1 MPPTVIPWFIAIVLP
16 GWTRSQATINR
27 MATWCMRFTPRVHVE
42 YGDGAH
48 GLVLASRSAVPPM
61 PPLLLLDVSGCL
73 RVNGG
78 ARRVVGR
85 ISRGLTRRGMEHA
98 LGSAPT
104 SGQAVVQAMGMA
116 LGYGRVNAPVHAHV
130 NAHTHTHGSPNPH
143 HAALGTT
150 PVEQLPFECLRIPE
164 AICTALRE
172 VNLTRIG
179 EARVIA
185 RSALVDRYGP
195 ELMERL
201 DMAAGLRAWPFRAVA
216 PPSPIVGEFVF
227 ASPCAQQEAVD
238 TACKQAVESLCAA
251 LTVAGHGNGSQ
262 GGSART
268 SRIGCSNG
276 RGVRSLAVRIER
288 ARLPAVIGTIHFGAP
303 TRDANHLWSLLRPRI
318 QRMHLGEHERG
329 EGIERI
335 LLTAA
340 RIGRC
345 PGGMPFL
352 GGAVGMAACGTHE
365 RGTFNA
371 PEHGGRHGGV
381 HSGNDHRAATERAIG
396 ELVDQLHARLGEGR
410 ARRAEA

>member
-16 GWTRSQATINR
+16 GWSRSQATINR

-48 GLVLASRSAVPPM
+48 GLVLASRTMSQPM

-85 ISRGLTRRGMEHA
+85 ITRGLTRRGMEHA

-116 LGYGRVNAPVHAHV
+116 LGYGRVNAPEHARQHAHS
-130 NAHTHTHGSPNPH
+130 SPNLH
-143 HAALGTT
+143 HAALGST

-238 TACKQAVESLCAA
+238 AACKQAVESLCAA
-251 LTVAGHGNGSQ
+251 LAVAGHGNGSQ
-262 GGSART
+262 DGSAPT
-268 SRIGCSNG
+268 SHIGCSNG

-288 ARLPAVIGTIHFGAP
+288 ARLAAVIGTIHFGAP
-303 TRDANHLWSLLRPRI
+303 TRDANHLWSMLRPRI

-352 GGAVGMAACGTHE
+352 GGAIGMAACGTHE
-365 RGTFNA
+365 RGVSNA
-371 PEHGGRHGGV
+371 SGRGGSHSGV

-410 ARRAEA
+410 VRRAEA